1 MEFVLLAA
9 IFLTSTGFLV
19 KAAVAP
25 TPIPA
30 VAPAPASGSAEGS
43 TTAPQ
48 PSPQLPA
55 MNAPVLQRDTAMLT
69 HMTSN
74 KCISVPACNG
84 SAGSTQ

>member
-1 MEFVLLAA
+1 MEFVLLTA

-25 TPIPA
+25 TPTA
-30 VAPAPASGSAEGS
+30 VVAPATASGSAEGS

-55 MNAPVLQRDTAMLT
+55 INAPVLQHDTAMLT

-74 KCISVPACNG
+74 KCMSVPACGG